1 MFKLHWV
8 VPILAAAPFAAAH
21 AVAPAPAALMP
32 PAQLGLCAACH
43 GKFGHAQI
51 PGAPNLAGQPYQY
64 LLQALHEY
72 RDGQRS
78 VQVMRTAVGALSP
91 KEMQAL
97 AHWFAAQSPCKPA
110 QAAHP

>member
-1 MFKLHWV
+1 MRKLSW
-8 VPILAAAPFAAAH
+8 ILLPLAVLPFGGARAATL
-21 AVAPAPAALMP
+21 PAQ

-43 GKFGHAQI
+43 GSDGHARI

-72 RDGQRS
+72 RDGERK
-78 VQVMRTAVGALSP
+78 VPVMQAAAGPLTG

-97 AHWFAAQSPCKPA
+97 AHWFSAQSPCP
-110 QAAHP
+110 P